1 MTFRLFMAVRLF
13 ASVTTD
19 TPLVSIFF
27 LEKRMSSNDTATS
40 TNTPVTTGATA
51 GEAKTSNNFLR
62 TIIESDI
69 AQQRVAG
76 AVATRF
82 PPEPNGYLHI
92 GHAKSICLNFGLA
105 EQFGGTCNL
114 RFDDTNPEKE
124 NQEFIDAIQADV
136 QWLGFHWNGAVRYAS
151 DYFDQLHEWALY
163 LIRANK
169 AYVCHLSPDEA
180 REYRGT
186 LTEPGKNSPYR
197 ERGIEENLA
206 LFEKMRKGEF
216 DEGACVLRAK
226 IDMAAPNINL
236 RDPILYRIRKA
247 HHHQTGDKW
256 CIYPSYDY
264 AHGQSDA
271 IEGITHSICTLEFED
286 HRPLYEW
293 LIDNLPVPAK
303 PKQYEFARLNLNYT
317 VTSKRKLK
325 QLVDEKIVNG
335 WDDPRMPTIA
345 GMRRRGYTA
354 RALRTF
360 CDMIGVTRSESVVDV
375 AMLEFAIRDDL
386 DKNAPR
392 AMCVLDPLKVVIT
405 NFPATDSPTEN
416 VEWLDAPNHPVH
428 AEFGERKLPFTRE
441 IVIDRADFREEANKK
456 YKRLVLGKKVRLR
469 NAYVITADEVIKDA
483 NGNIT
488 ELRCTYD
495 SATHGADPADGV
507 KPKGVI
513 HWVSLT
519 HGKKAQV
526 RVYDRLFSHE
536 APDRGGEDFM
546 QHLNPNALHIL
557 SDCYIEPSL
566 ADAKSEQSF
575 QFEREGYFVADRYD
589 HSAQQPVFNKTI
601 GLRDTFVDSQDS
613 AS

>member
-1 MTFRLFMAVRLF
+1 MSQHDKPTE
-13 ASVTTD
+13 STD
-19 TPLVSIFF
+19 
-27 LEKRMSSNDTATS
+27 
-40 TNTPVTTGATA
+40 A
-51 GEAKTSNNFLR
+51 GKTSHNFLR
-62 TIIESDI
+62 TIVEDDI
-69 AQQRVAG
+69 AQGRVRG
-76 AVATRF
+76 AIATRF

-105 EQFGGTCNL
+105 EHFGGTCNL

-124 NQEFIDAIQADV
+124 SQEFIDSIQADV
-136 QWLGFHWNGAVRYAS
+136 RWLGFQWNGEVRYAS
-151 DYFDQLHEWALY
+151 DYFDQLYEWALY
-163 LIRANK
+163 LIRAGK
-169 AYVCHLSPDEA
+169 AYVCDLSPEQA
-180 REYRGT
+180 REYRGS

-197 ERGIEENLA
+197 ERSVEENLA
-206 LFEKMRKGEF
+206 LLEKMRSGAFE
-216 DEGACVLRAK
+216 EGACALRAK

-247 HHHQTGDKW
+247 YHHQTGDKW
-256 CIYPSYDY
+256 SIYPSYDY

-293 LIDNLPVPAK
+293 LIDNLPVPSK

-325 QLVDEKIVNG
+325 QLVDEKIVHG
-335 WDDPRMPTIA
+335 WDDPRMPTIS

-354 RALRTF
+354 RALRSF
-360 CDMIGVTRSESVVDV
+360 CDMIGVTRSEGIVDV

-392 AMCVLDPLKVVIT
+392 AMCVLDPLKIVIT
-405 NFPATDSPTEN
+405 NYPEEK
-416 VEWLDAPNHPVH
+416 VEWLDAPNHPSRDDL
-428 AEFGERKLPFTRE
+428 GERKLPFTRE

-469 NAYVITADEVIKDA
+469 NAYVITADEAIKDA
-483 NGNIT
+483 SGNIV

-495 SATHGADPADGV
+495 PTTHGADPADGV

-513 HWVSLT
+513 HWVSAT
-519 HGKKAQV
+519 HGKRAQV
-526 RVYDRLFSHE
+526 RVYDRLFLHE

-546 QHLNPNALHIL
+546 QHLNPNALQVL

-566 ADAKSEQSF
+566 ADARPEQSF

-589 HSAQQPVFNKTI
+589 HSSSQPIFNKTI
-601 GLRDTFVDSQDS
+601 GLRDTFNDQQAVDP
-613 AS
+613 AAGE

>member
-1 MTFRLFMAVRLF
+1 MT
-13 ASVTTD
+13 D
-19 TPLVSIFF
+19 Q
-27 LEKRMSSNDTATS
+27 
-40 TNTPVTTGATA
+40 ATA
-51 GEAKTSNNFLR
+51 GAKPSNNFLR
-62 TIIESDI
+62 QIIEDDL
-69 AQQRVAG
+69 ANNRTG
-76 AVATRF
+76 GKVATRF

-105 EQFGGTCNL
+105 EQFGGACNL

-136 QWLGFHWNGAVRYAS
+136 KWLGFNWSGEVRYAS
-151 DYFDQLHEWALY
+151 NYFDQLYEWALY
-163 LIRANK
+163 LIRAGK

-186 LTEPGKNSPYR
+186 LTEAGRNSPYR
-197 ERGIEENLA
+197 ERSVDENLA
-206 LFEKMRKGEF
+206 LFELMRSGSAAEGE
-216 DEGACVLRAK
+216 CVLRAK
-226 IDMAAPNINL
+226 IDMSAPNINL
-236 RDPILYRIRKA
+236 RDPILYRVRKA
-247 HHHQTGDKW
+247 SHHQTGDKW
-256 CIYPSYDY
+256 CIYPTYDY

-293 LIDNLPVPAK
+293 LIANLPVPAQ
-303 PKQYEFARLNLNYT
+303 PKQYEFARLNVNYT

-325 QLVDEKIVNG
+325 QLVDDKIVHG
-335 WDDPRMPTIA
+335 WDDPRMPTIS
-345 GMRRRGYTA
+345 GMRRRGYSA

-392 AMCVLDPLKVVIT
+392 AMAVLDPLKVVIT
-405 NFPATDSPTEN
+405 NYPEDQ
-416 VEWLDAPNHPVH
+416 VEWLDASNHPVRDDL
-428 AEFGERKLPFTRE
+428 GSRQLPFTRE
-441 IVIDRADFREEANKK
+441 LVIDRADFREEANKK

-483 NGNIT
+483 DGHIV
-488 ELRCTYD
+488 ELRCSYD
-495 SATHGADPADGV
+495 AGTHGADPADGV

-513 HWVSLT
+513 QWVSMT
-519 HGKKAQV
+519 HGKKAEI
-526 RVYDRLFSHE
+526 RVYDRLFLHE

-546 QHLNPNALHIL
+546 QHLNADALKVL

-566 ADAKSEQSF
+566 AAARPEDAF

-589 HSAQQPVFNKTI
+589 YTTDKPVFNKTI
-601 GLRDTFVDSQDS
+601 GLRDTFNDAQ
-613 AS
+613 AGGE